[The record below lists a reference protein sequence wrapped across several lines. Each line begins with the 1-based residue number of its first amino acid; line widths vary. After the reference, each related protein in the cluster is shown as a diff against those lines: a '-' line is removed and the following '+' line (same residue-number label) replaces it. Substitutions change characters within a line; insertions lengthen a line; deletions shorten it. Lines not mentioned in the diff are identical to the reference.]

1 MMGKKSIGYTTHYS
15 SANLFGGY
23 CVFQEFLPDAE
34 YSGKYNTI
42 WAFSL
47 LVEMVMQISKHS
59 S

>member
-1 MMGKKSIGYTTHYS
+1 MMDKKYIGYTTHYS
-15 SANLFGGY
+15 SADLFGGY
-23 CVFQEFLPDAE
+23 CMLQEFLPDAG